1 MKTYTII
8 EVLRLGA
15 VLKGSRAINKER
27 ENSDYNY
34 ITTNKHF
41 INNFYKSLDSQD
53 ILDSNS
59 NSDFETFDVE
69 SYFKD
74 TDVTFVRFKIEN
86 KEYTLEY
93 SKLIPNKDT
102 ILKIWESN
110 LREKK
115 NNINKLIEDNKEFI
129 VNGIL
134 NGNIIIGGK

>member
-15 VLKGSRAINKER
+15 VLIGSRAINKER

-59 NSDFETFDVE
+59 DFEDFDVE

-93 SKLIPNKDT
+93 SRLIPNKDT

>member
-15 VLKGSRAINKER
+15 VLIGSRAINKER

-59 NSDFETFDVE
+59 DFEDFDVE

-93 SKLIPNKDT
+93 SRLIPNKDT

-115 NNINKLIEDNKEFI
+115 NNINKIIEDNKEFI

>member
-1 MKTYTII
+1 MKTYTIR

-15 VLKGSRAINKER
+15 VLIGSRAINKER

-53 ILDSNS
+53 ILDY
-59 NSDFETFDVE
+59 NSDFEAFDVE

-74 TDVTFVRFKIEN
+74 ADVTFVRFKIEN

-93 SKLIPNKDT
+93 SRLIPNKDT

>member
-15 VLKGSRAINKER
+15 VLIGSRAINKER

-59 NSDFETFDVE
+59 DFEAFDVE

-93 SKLIPNKDT
+93 SRLIPNKDT